1 MLLIKMIVIEILLL
15 EQINFAKNNKIIY
28 KILILILKKLFIATK
43 NDLIFLWIL
52 KIIYNIDK
60 KY

>member
-1 MLLIKMIVIEILLL
+1 MIVIEILLL